1 MAWETIPDD
10 PEGFRRLFESQRD
23 LVFRVL
29 FRLARH
35 ADDAEDLL
43 QDTFATLW
51 RKRSQFRGEGSLE
64 GYVRKIAYRT
74 YLNARPRLLRARGTA
89 LLDDAAPAAEGTP
102 DARVAHRLDQGA
114 LLERVKRAVDGLPDD
129 WREPFVLF
137 RYEGMSCREVAETMD
152 LTPKAVEIRVARA
165 LKDVVRR
172 LGVGRDEPG
181 GRAEPSRAPNASANG
196 AQNGAARGAHGTG
209 GGGALPAAGTR

>member
-29 FRLARH
+29 YRLARN

-43 QDTFATLW
+43 QDTFTTLW
-51 RKRSQFRGEGSLE
+51 RKRDQYRGDGSLE

-74 YLNARPRLLRARGTA
+74 YLNARPRLQRARGVAVLDEATA
-89 LLDDAAPAAEGTP
+89 SAAPSPET
-102 DARVAHRLDQGA
+102 RVASRLDQGA
-114 LLERVKRAVDGLPDD
+114 LLVRVRRAVDTLPDD
-129 WREPFVLF
+129 WREPFILF

-165 LKDVVRR
+165 LRDVSRR
-172 LGVGRDEPG
+172 VGG
-181 GRAEPSRAPNASANG
+181 AEASG
-196 AQNGAARGAHGTG
+196 NGAANGSSNGSARGSR
-209 GGGALPAAGTR
+209 PPR

>member
-29 FRLARH
+29 YRLARN

-51 RKRSQFRGEGSLE
+51 RKRDQFRGEGSIE

-74 YLNARPRLLRARGTA
+74 YLNARPRLQRARGVAVLDEATA
-89 LLDDAAPAAEGTP
+89 SAAPSPET
-102 DARVAHRLDQGA
+102 RVASRLDQGA
-114 LLERVKRAVDGLPDD
+114 LLDRVRRAVDTLPDD
-129 WREPFVLF
+129 WREPFILF

-165 LKDVVRR
+165 LRDVSRR
-172 LGVGRDEPG
+172 VGG
-181 GRAEPSRAPNASANG
+181 AEASG
-196 AQNGAARGAHGTG
+196 NGAANGSSNGSARGSR
-209 GGGALPAAGTR
+209 PPR

>member
-1 MAWETIPDD
+1 MAWGTIPDD

-29 FRLARH
+29 YRLARN

-43 QDTFATLW
+43 QDTFTTLW
-51 RKRSQFRGEGSLE
+51 RKRDQYRGDGSLE

-74 YLNARPRLLRARGTA
+74 YLNARPRLQRARGVAVLDEATA
-89 LLDDAAPAAEGTP
+89 SAAPSPET
-102 DARVAHRLDQGA
+102 RVASRLDQGA
-114 LLERVKRAVDGLPDD
+114 LLDRVRRAVDTLPDD
-129 WREPFVLF
+129 WREPFILF

-165 LKDVVRR
+165 LRDVSRR
-172 LGVGRDEPG
+172 VGG
-181 GRAEPSRAPNASANG
+181 AEASG
-196 AQNGAARGAHGTG
+196 NGAANGSSNGSARGSR
-209 GGGALPAAGTR
+209 PPR